1 MTSATATPPAE
12 RSRAGTTLL
21 LTAAATFMAFLDTT
35 VVNVAFPDLRT
46 DFPHESLTNL
56 TWVVTSYGVLFAAL
70 LTPAGRYADVFGRR
84 QVFLGSLVLFSA
96 ASVACAAAPNVDFLI
111 AARAVQGIGAAGMIP
126 AALGLVLSETPAEK
140 RAAAI
145 GLWAAA
151 GSVAA
156 AAGPSLGGLLV
167 SEFNWRSVFI
177 LNVPI
182 GVAVIIAGGKLLPD
196 RPSAPTKSPDLVGTG
211 AITLGIAGIVVGLT
225 KGGDWGWASAQ
236 TWVWIVAGVALVGY
250 SLVRSRGQEAPAVE
264 TDLWKS
270 KMFAA
275 ANLTTFFLGAG
286 LFVWFLS
293 GPLYLTT
300 IWHYSILKAG
310 LAVTPGAV
318 LSAVA
323 AVVVS
328 RRVPPEKQR
337 PVIVGSL
344 LIFFG
349 LSIWAYT
356 SLGSEPRFWSIWLPY
371 GAIGGAVIGA
381 ALTSVTTAASI
392 SVHPLKFA
400 SGTGLN
406 TTARQFGGSVGVAV
420 MAAVIAAQNP
430 LQPQAYLDAFL
441 LAGIFVVVAAV
452 PALALFRKDSMAA
465 IAETQRQIQAYMA
478 AQAAQARAAAE
489 AGTDEPDGGAKDNDT
504 AAVAERS

>member
-1 MTSATATPPAE
+1 M
-12 RSRAGTTLL
+12 TLL

-70 LTPAGRYADVFGRR
+70 LTPAGRFADVFGRK
-84 QVFLGSLVLFSA
+84 QLFLGSLVVFSA
-96 ASVACAAAPNVDFLI
+96 ASLACAVAPNVDFLI
-111 AARAVQGIGAAGMIP
+111 VARAVQGIGSAGMIP
-126 AALGLVLSETPAEK
+126 AALGLVLAETPAEK
-140 RAAAI
+140 RAEAI
-145 GLWAAA
+145 GIWGAA
-151 GSVAA
+151 GSMAA

-177 LNVPI
+177 VNVPI
-182 GVAVIIAGGKLLPD
+182 GLAVIYAGIKQLPA
-196 RPSAPTKSPDLVGTG
+196 RPATEPKRPDLVGTG
-211 AITLGIAGIVVGLT
+211 AVTLGIAGVVIGLT
-225 KGGDWGWASAQ
+225 KGGDWGWKSAE
-236 TWVWIVAGVALVGY
+236 TWIWIAAGIALVGY
-250 SLVRSRGQEAPAVE
+250 ALLRSTKHEAPAIE
-264 TDLWKS
+264 TQLWS
-270 KMFAA
+270 SRMFAA

-323 AVVVS
+323 AIVVGRKVK
-328 RRVPPEKQR
+328 PQNQR
-337 PVIVGSL
+337 PVIVVGL

-349 LSIWAYT
+349 LSIWAYLT
-356 SLGSEPRFWSIWLPY
+356 LGAERQFLAIWLPY

-381 ALTSVTTAASI
+381 ALTSVTTAAAI

-400 SGTGLN
+400 SGTGMN
-406 TTARQFGGSVGVAV
+406 TTARQFGGSLGVAA
-420 MAAVIAAQNP
+420 MAAVIAAHNP
-430 LQPQAYLDAFL
+430 LEPQAYLDAFL
-441 LAGIFVVVAAV
+441 LSGILVLVAV
-452 PALALFRKDSMAA
+452 FPAMLLFDKKSMAT

-478 AQAAQARAAAE
+478 AQAAAAQAAAAGGGAPA
-489 AGTDEPDGGAKDNDT
+489 AGTEQT
-504 AAVAERS
+504 AAADRG